1 MVQRGF
7 TFIELVIVIV
17 ILGLLA
23 VTAVPGLIEK
33 QTGTLA
39 SNIQRVGAS
48 LDSGIQLVYAKS
60 AIAGIQDLPY
70 AGNKN
75 TQISIQDIVID
86 TDFGYPDA
94 QRTNM
99 TRLTMWADLNAKQ
112 WDVTVDLPAP
122 GSFVITPKEGAY
134 SANATKQCQ
143 VVYTE
148 PAAVNERPHIWVQDQ
163 GC

>member
-1 MVQRGF
+1 MAQRGF
-7 TFIELVIVIV
+7 TFFELVIVI
-17 ILGLLA
+17 IMLGVLG
-23 VTAVPGLIEK
+23 VTAVPRVIEK
-33 QTGTLA
+33 QTGTLT
-39 SNIQRVGAS
+39 SNLHRLGAS

-60 AIAGIQDLPY
+60 AIAGIQNLPN
-70 AGNKN
+70 AGNAN
-75 TQISIQDIVID
+75 TQISIHNITIE

-99 TRLTMWADLNAKQ
+99 TQLAMWADLNAKQ
-112 WDVTVDLPAP
+112 WDVTVDLPGQ

-134 SANATKQCQ
+134 SVDRAKQCQ

-148 PAAVNERPHIWVQDQ
+148 PTAVNERPHILVQDQ